1 MTLSDGP
8 DSSCIYKSKY
18 VVATYREKAPHKVD
32 LIKNVF
38 VPEKSLAFHKKI
50 DLLNMSDSCCFSG
63 SVILPGRMHLTA
75 CIMFCFVMIFLLKLL
90 GLKIYFHSHSGLGQV
105 LFLTLELIVKATRRK
120 LILDMNLFKAFIF
133 QHGINLK
140 LFFLKSK
147 TQFMKLICYVIGNI
161 SMRLTKT
168 VLAPIID
175 AMVTLGRLS
184 LPFHDNRDG
193 SKYQPKVGEYSTGGV
208 GNFVE
213 FLQFIVRG

>member
-1 MTLSDGP
+1 M
-8 DSSCIYKSKY
+8 
-18 VVATYREKAPHKVD
+18 
-32 LIKNVF
+32 F

-50 DLLNMSDSCCFSG
+50 DLLNISDSCCFSG

-175 AMVTLGRLS
+175 AIVTLGRLS